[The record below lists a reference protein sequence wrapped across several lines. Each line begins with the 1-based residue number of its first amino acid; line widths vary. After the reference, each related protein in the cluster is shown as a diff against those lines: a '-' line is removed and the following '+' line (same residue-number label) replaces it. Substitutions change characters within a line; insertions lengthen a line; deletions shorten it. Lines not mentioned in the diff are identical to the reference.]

1 MALDAHMDTTGG
13 SGEPK
18 QDCVTDLLTDIR
30 HWCAA
35 NKVSLGLA
43 LELSRQHFNSEK
55 DEDED
60 EDDTTMDR
68 GPATEA
74 LAEPGV
80 TDTEDGGAADLDPT
94 PNDSPEAGN

>member
-60 EDDTTMDR
+60 DTTMDR
-68 GPATEA
+68 GPVTETPS
-74 LAEPGV
+74 EPG
-80 TDTEDGGAADLDPT
+80 DEDPEDSGAADLDPA
-94 PNDSPEAGN
+94 PIDSPEAGN